1 MYSFKAYE
9 NQNLSTR
16 NKLTIKFIINI
27 GDDAELSQVVSMNY
41 KIYLITME
49 KSDQFW
55 SLMNNGAR
63 EMASMLGVIY
73 VWDAPLTRDVNKQIE
88 IFNNA
93 VAAGAD
99 AIMLAASDPI
109 KISTSVEEAESKGV
123 KIIYVDAPAFEQAI
137 VTLAT
142 DNYAA
147 GEIAGENMFY
157 ELDAAGFT
165 NGSIGII
172 GVTPENR
179 TTVNRD
185 LGFRDYFN
193 LFSKYQI
200 LDTIYT
206 NGDSE
211 LAEQA
216 TKKYIRD
223 NPNLVGIFSTNE
235 GTTLG
240 MGNALIE
247 SNTNIIVIGFDI
259 TETIQQMIRN
269 DIIKAVLV
277 QSPFTMGYLGMAEA
291 IAALRGLDT
300 GSQFINTG
308 VTVVNRYT
316 PV

>member
-1 MYSFKAYE
+1 M
-9 NQNLSTR
+9 
-16 NKLTIKFIINI
+16 NKIGPTIKLIINI
-27 GDDAELSQVVSMNY
+27 GDDAELNHIVNENY
-41 KIYLITME
+41 KIYLITMD
-49 KSDQFW
+49 KRDQFW
-55 SLMNNGAR
+55 SLMDNGAR
-63 EMASMLGVIY
+63 EMASMLGVTY
-73 VWDAPLTRDVNKQIE
+73 EWDAPLTRDVNKQIE

-99 AIMLAASDPI
+99 AIMLAASDPL
-109 KISTSVEEAESKGV
+109 KISSSVEEAKSKGV
-123 KIIYVDAPAFEQAI
+123 TIIYVDAPAFEEAT

-142 DNYAA
+142 DNYVA
-147 GEIAGENMFY
+147 GKIAGENMFY
-157 ELDAAGFT
+157 ELDETGFT

-185 LGFRDYFN
+185 LGFRDYFK
-193 LFSKYQI
+193 LFNKYQI

-206 NGDSE
+206 NGDPE
-211 LAEQA
+211 LAKQA

-223 NPNLVGIFSTNE
+223 NPNLVGILSTNE
-235 GTTLG
+235 GSTLG
-240 MGNALIE
+240 MGNALKE
-247 SNTNIIVIGFDI
+247 NNTNIIGIGFDI
-259 TETIQQMIRN
+259 TEAIQDMIRN
-269 DIIKAVLV
+269 NIIKAVLV

>member
-1 MYSFKAYE
+1 M
-9 NQNLSTR
+9 
-16 NKLTIKFIINI
+16 NKIGPTIKLIINI
-27 GDDAELSQVVSMNY
+27 GDDAELNHIVNENY
-41 KIYLITME
+41 KIYLITMD
-49 KSDQFW
+49 KRDQFW
-55 SLMNNGAR
+55 SLMDNGAR
-63 EMASMLGVIY
+63 EMASMLGVTY

-99 AIMLAASDPI
+99 AIMLAASDPL
-109 KISTSVEEAESKGV
+109 KISNSVEEAKSKGV

-142 DNYAA
+142 DNFIA
-147 GEIAGENMFY
+147 GKIAGENMYY
-157 ELDAAGFT
+157 ELDEAGLT
-165 NGSIGII
+165 SGLIGII

-185 LGFRDYFN
+185 LGFRDYFK

-206 NGDSE
+206 NGDPE
-211 LAEQA
+211 LANQA

-223 NPNLVGIFSTNE
+223 NPNLVGILSTNE
-235 GTTLG
+235 GSTLG
-240 MGNALIE
+240 MGNALKE
-247 SNTNIIVIGFDI
+247 NNTNIIGIGFDI
-259 TETIQQMIRN
+259 TETIQEMIKN
-269 DIIKAVLV
+269 NIIKAVLV

-316 PV
+316 PA

>member
-1 MYSFKAYE
+1 M
-9 NQNLSTR
+9 NQIVN
-16 NKLTIKFIINI
+16 
-27 GDDAELSQVVSMNY
+27 ENY
-41 KIYLITME
+41 KIYLITMD

-55 SLMNNGAR
+55 SFMDNGAR
-63 EMASMLGVIY
+63 EMASMLGVTY

-93 VAAGAD
+93 AAAGAD

-109 KISTSVEEAESKGV
+109 KISSSVEEAKAKGV
-123 KIIYVDAPAFEQAI
+123 KIIYVDAPAFEEAV

-147 GEIAGENMFY
+147 GKIAGENMFY
-157 ELDAAGFT
+157 ELDEVGAT

-185 LGFRDYFN
+185 LGFRDYFR
-193 LFSKYQI
+193 LFNKYQI
-200 LDTIYT
+200 LETIYT
-206 NGDSE
+206 NGDPE
-211 LAEQA
+211 LAKQA
-216 TKKYIRD
+216 TEKYIKD

-235 GTTLG
+235 GSTLG
-240 MGNALIE
+240 MGNALRE
-247 SNTNIIVIGFDI
+247 NNSNIIGIGFDI
-259 TETIQQMIRN
+259 TETIQEMIRN
-269 DIIKAVLV
+269 NIIRAVLV

-291 IAALRGLDT
+291 VAALRELDT

-316 PV
+316 PI

>member
-1 MYSFKAYE
+1 M
-9 NQNLSTR
+9 
-16 NKLTIKFIINI
+16 IINI
-27 GDDAELSQVVSMNY
+27 GDDAELNQIVNENY
-41 KIYLITME
+41 KIYLITMD

-55 SLMNNGAR
+55 SFMDNGAR
-63 EMASMLGVIY
+63 EMASMLGVTY

-93 VAAGAD
+93 AAAGAD

-109 KISTSVEEAESKGV
+109 KISSSVEEAKAKGV
-123 KIIYVDAPAFEQAI
+123 KIIYVDAPAFEEAV

-147 GEIAGENMFY
+147 GKIAGENMFY
-157 ELDAAGFT
+157 ELDEVGAT

-185 LGFRDYFN
+185 LGFRDYFR
-193 LFSKYQI
+193 LFNKYQI
-200 LDTIYT
+200 LETIYT
-206 NGDSE
+206 NGDPE
-211 LAEQA
+211 LAKQA
-216 TKKYIRD
+216 TEKYIKD

-235 GTTLG
+235 GSTLG
-240 MGNALIE
+240 MGNALRE
-247 SNTNIIVIGFDI
+247 NNSNIIGIGFDI
-259 TETIQQMIRN
+259 TETIQEMIRN
-269 DIIKAVLV
+269 NIIRAVLV

-291 IAALRGLDT
+291 VAALRELDT

-316 PV
+316 PI